1 MSYDPIKEFAERQ
14 PRKILHRNWD
24 EAHMKKLN
32 RRLQLNARPP
42 SWTRWTQVFSYVLCG
57 GKPPEEAGEGGGRN
71 LRIRVY
77 FLYSDLSFTDASPI
91 SSLGITYYTVLHY
104 DPGYS
109 NHCYMPVGKGKA
121 RERERKDLYT

>member
-57 GKPPEEAGEGGGRN
+57 G
-71 LRIRVY
+71 
-77 FLYSDLSFTDASPI
+77 
-91 SSLGITYYTVLHY
+91 ITYYTVLHY

-109 NHCYMPVGKGKA
+109 NHCYMPIRRWV
-121 RERERKDLYT
+121 ERKKNEFWSLNAEDEKELEESGRVQW